1 MIITNTAASATTPP
15 ICSAT
20 SMAIGEVT
28 DLGARVIRII
38 SSAPNAQAS
47 AIPNAV
53 ANTPATSR
61 VITIGPNNSRMRRRF
76 RYSGT
81 ARATVAGPRSSVSH
95 WALMRYSA

>member
-1 MIITNTAASATTPP
+1 M
-15 ICSAT
+15 
-20 SMAIGEVT
+20 
-28 DLGARVIRII
+28 
-38 SSAPNAQAS
+38 
-47 AIPNAV
+47 PNAV

-61 VITIGPNNSRMRRRF
+61 VITIGPNSSRMRRRF